1 MMRSLLAS
9 LAAGIVFAAAAPGTA
24 LAQGAAAGEDMTISG
39 TVVDVTCKFAKGA
52 QGSGHR
58 QCGVVCAN
66 AGLPLAILGD
76 DGTLY
81 VPLGADAGQPGTVD
95 LKPHVDHTVTIK
107 GKVFTSGN
115 AKGIMISELSMRR

>member
-1 MMRSLLAS
+1 MFKQLLAT
-9 LAAGIVFAAAAPGTA
+9 LATGAVLAGAAPATA
-24 LAQGAAAGEDMTISG
+24 EAQAVPEGQDMTITG

-66 AGLPLAILGD
+66 AGLPLAILAD

-81 VPLGADAGQPGTVD
+81 IPLGADAGQAGAVD
-95 LKPHVDHTVTIK
+95 LKPHVDHNVTIK
-107 GKVFTSGN
+107 GKVFSSGN
-115 AKGIMISELSMRR
+115 AKGIMVSELSMRR